1 MSIIILL
8 AILNGTVNQ
17 PEIKLIGKVSISGY
31 ASDLSGIKN
40 LLEDKSPSDRLG
52 GFGSAIAYTGIG
64 NNYIMLPDRGPGDG
78 ANSYLCRFHLVEIIP
93 TKSDTL
99 SFKVLKT
106 TFLKNSDGSFF
117 NGSSKAFTANNRLD
131 PEGIRVFKDG
141 SLLISDE
148 YGPSVLKF
156 DSQGKLKQKF
166 QIPDKFLIQNLSSE
180 AEKEFPPFNLKGRVT
195 NKGFEGLALAKDE
208 KKWLAA
214 IQAPLIQDRES
225 LDSGIN
231 CRFLE
236 MSIEG
241 KPLRE
246 LVYVL
251 DNHKNGVS
259 EILAL
264 GDEDY
269 LVIERD
275 SEGGEMAG
283 FKKIF
288 RIHTGKAS
296 DVSKFSKLPSTKLNK
311 DTVPVNKT
319 LFFDLLSP
327 EFGFKGKD
335 FPAKIEGIT
344 FGPDLPDGKKLLLI
358 SSDNDFKPDA
368 PSWIYAF
375 SVKVKD

>member
-1 MSIIILL
+1 MSIIILFAL
-8 AILNGTVNQ
+8 LNGIASQ
-17 PEIKLIGKVSISGY
+17 SEIKLIGKVSIPGD
-31 ASDLSGIKN
+31 ASDLSGIKK

-52 GFGSAIAYTGIG
+52 GFGSGFAYTGRG
-64 NNYIMLPDRGPGDG
+64 NNYVMLPDRGPGDG

-93 TKSDTL
+93 TKSEFL

-117 NGSSKAFTANNRLD
+117 NGSSKAFTTNNRLD

-141 SLLISDE
+141 SLLICDE

-166 QIPDKFLIQNLSSE
+166 QIPDKFLIQNFSSE
-180 AEKEFPPFNLKGRVT
+180 AQKEFPPFNQKGRVT

-214 IQAPLIQDRES
+214 IQAPLIQDR
-225 LDSGIN
+225 DSIDSVIN

-241 KPLRE
+241 KPMRE

-251 DNHKNGVS
+251 ENHKNGVS

-288 RIHTGKAS
+288 RINTAKAT
-296 DVSKFSKLPSTKLNK
+296 DVSNLSKLPSTKLK
-311 DTVPVNKT
+311 KEIAPVSKT
-319 LFFDLLSP
+319 LFFDLISS
-327 EFGFKGKD
+327 EFGLKGKD

-358 SSDNDFKPDA
+358 SSDNDFKPNA

-375 SVKVKD
+375 SVKFKD